1 MKRTFQPSNIKRKR
15 VHGFRKRSATVGGRR
30 ILANR
35 RRKGRKVLSAWKMG
49 DYSYTKLERLTK
61 RPEFQKVLAEGEKK
75 RIGRLCTVFSLPN
88 GLNRKRL
95 GIIAS
100 KKVGN
105 AVARNRVKRSI
116 RETFRQMRHRM
127 TPAVDIV
134 VISGKEMVA
143 ESYKVIDEKLSN
155 ALLAIKWSPD
165 FKFSQSEIGSQCW
178 IRFFLNLSVDISGG
192 YRLFIC
198 RPVVFIPVVQSM
210 RRRLCNGTLW

>member
-1 MKRTFQPSNIKRKR
+1 MY
-15 VHGFRKRSATVGGRR
+15 TVSE
-30 ILANR
+30 NE
-35 RRKGRKVLSAWKMG
+35 VLPLVADVFWLIADEKEEKSYLPEKMG

-95 GIIAS
+95 GVIAS

-116 RETFRQMRHRM
+116 RETFRQIKHRM

-155 ALLAIKWSPD
+155 AFLAIK
-165 FKFSQSEIGSQCW
+165 
-178 IRFFLNLSVDISGG
+178 
-192 YRLFIC
+192 
-198 RPVVFIPVVQSM
+198 
-210 RRRLCNGTLW
+210 

>member
-1 MKRTFQPSNIKRKR
+1 
-15 VHGFRKRSATVGGRR
+15 VYTVSE
-30 ILANR
+30 NE
-35 RRKGRKVLSAWKMG
+35 VLLLVADVFWLIADEKEEKSCLPEKMG

-95 GIIAS
+95 GVIAS

-116 RETFRQMRHRM
+116 RETFRQIKHRM

-155 ALLAIKWSPD
+155 ALLAIK
-165 FKFSQSEIGSQCW
+165 
-178 IRFFLNLSVDISGG
+178 
-192 YRLFIC
+192 
-198 RPVVFIPVVQSM
+198 
-210 RRRLCNGTLW
+210 